1 MATKKCLRTTALFLI
16 LLVLATQILAS
27 QGRPLKEHTSTQRRE
42 LFQGGE
48 ATKGMVQGAV
58 SVSEEARSA
67 KPMVVVDDIRP
78 TAPGHSPG
86 VGHMLVDEKQ
96 RGKLIG

>member
-1 MATKKCLRTTALFLI
+1 MATKKCLRTIAFLI

-48 ATKGMVQGAV
+48 ATKGMVRHGAV
-58 SVSEEARSA
+58 SVSEEVRSS

-96 RGKLIG
+96 REKLIG